1 MDTLEVI
8 IALTKTIVIMAI
20 VFATLYICALW
31 MKMSIDTNAKVTA
44 IYNSLGL
51 DTVPSDTT
59 VYVNEGDTIRFN
71 IMLK

>member
-1 MDTLEVI
+1 MDTLEII

-20 VFATLYICALW
+20 VFVALYICALW
-31 MKMSIDTNAKVTA
+31 IKMSIDTNDKVTA
-44 IYNSLGL
+44 IYTSLGL

-59 VYVNEGDTIRFN
+59 VYANEGDTIRFN

>member
-1 MDTLEVI
+1 MDTLDAI
-8 IALTKTIVIMAI
+8 IALTKTIVITAI
-20 VFATLYICALW
+20 IVAALYICALW

-59 VYVNEGDTIRFN
+59 VYVNEGDTIKFN